1 MTEKVIALDIGNVCI
16 GIHPE
21 RCFGALGFRSLADI
35 PREVLFLA
43 GERFERGEISE
54 AEFLDG
60 FRRLTGSALSDAEL
74 RRAFC
79 AIIGEPV
86 PGMAELVSGLAGR
99 GYRPVFFSDTSVTHM
114 EELRR
119 KFPGRLRGSGRH
131 LQLPG
136 PCEETGAPDVR
147 GVRGPFR
154 CSGLLLRRPRRT
166 DRGRPETRLERTS
179 LRFSGRSRQNPRLNR
194 HNLLHLRRLRFI
206 LQPMELLQL
215 L

>member
-74 RRAFC
+74 QIGRAH
-79 AIIGEPV
+79 V
-86 PGMAELVSGLAGR
+86 
-99 GYRPVFFSDTSVTHM
+99 
-114 EELRR
+114 
-119 KFPGRLRGSGRH
+119 
-131 LQLPG
+131 
-136 PCEETGAPDVR
+136 
-147 GVRGPFR
+147 
-154 CSGLLLRRPRRT
+154 
-166 DRGRPETRLERTS
+166 
-179 LRFSGRSRQNPRLNR
+179 
-194 HNLLHLRRLRFI
+194 
-206 LQPMELLQL
+206 
-215 L
+215 

>member
-1 MTEKVIALDIGNVCI
+1 MTERVIALDIGNVCI

-119 KFPGRLRGSGRH
+119 KFPAASAVPDGIYSYRVH
-131 LQLPG
+131 AKKPELPMFEAFEARFG
-136 PCEETGAPDVR
+136 VPAFYFDDRAELIEGARKHGWNAHRFVSAEEVDK
-147 GVRGPFR
+147 
-154 CSGLLLRRPRRT
+154 
-166 DRGRPETRLERTS
+166 
-179 LRFSGRSRQNPRLNR
+179 
-194 HNLLHLRRLRFI
+194 I
-206 LQPMELLQL
+206 LG
-215 L
+215 

>member
-86 PGMAELVSGLAGR
+86 PGMARLPAG
-99 GYRPVFFSDTSVTHM
+99 FL
-114 EELRR
+114 LRYVGHPYGR
-119 KFPGRLRGSGRH
+119 AAPEIPGRLRGSGRH

-166 DRGRPETRLERTS
+166 DRGRPKTRLERTS

>member
-119 KFPGRLRGSGRH
+119 KFPAASAVPDGIYSYRVH
-131 LQLPG
+131 AKKPELPMF
-136 PCEETGAPDVR
+136 EA
-147 GVRGPFR
+147 VRGPFR
-154 CSGLLLRRPRRT
+154 CSGFYFD
-166 DRGRPETRLERTS
+166 DRAELSEGAGTQGWNAH
-179 LRFSGRSRQNPRLNR
+179 RFVSAEEVDK
-194 HNLLHLRRLRFI
+194 I
-206 LQPMELLQL
+206 LG
-215 L
+215 

>member
-119 KFPGRLRGSGRH
+119 KFPAASAVPDGIYSYRVHAKKPELPMFEAFEARLGVPAFYFDDRAELIEGARKHGWNAHRFVSA
-131 LQLPG
+131 
-136 PCEETGAPDVR
+136 EEVDK
-147 GVRGPFR
+147 
-154 CSGLLLRRPRRT
+154 
-166 DRGRPETRLERTS
+166 
-179 LRFSGRSRQNPRLNR
+179 
-194 HNLLHLRRLRFI
+194 I
-206 LQPMELLQL
+206 LG
-215 L
+215 